1 MVRNDNNIFTIKGQ
15 NPIIDKNKKET
26 IILDNDFYALFPKK
40 IEWLYL
46 LTEKENFIPLLSTSL
61 IKRFNHFLAG
71 ESEIKDNLYHGDCMD
86 FVYALTPGEWVERD
100 KNGELWTPNKE
111 YFTPYQNQNTA
122 YKPVIYYHKG
132 ERKHAALSLWKWF
145 CLSRMGKGGDLLITT
160 ISDLKEVYGDEIWIK
175 N

>member
-40 IEWLYL
+40 IEGLYL
-46 LTEKENFIPLLSTSL
+46 LTKKENIIPLLPTSL
-61 IKRFNHFLAG
+61 IERFNHFLAG

-86 FVYALTPGEWVERD
+86 LPLTPGEWVERD
-100 KNGELWTPNKE
+100 KNGELGTPNKE
-111 YFTPYQNQNTA
+111 YFTLYQNQNTA

-132 ERKHAALSLWKWF
+132 ERKHAALSLGKGF
-145 CLSRMGKGGDLLITT
+145 CLLRMGKGGDLVTTT
-160 ISDLKEVYGDEIWIK
+160 ISNLKEVYGYEIWIK